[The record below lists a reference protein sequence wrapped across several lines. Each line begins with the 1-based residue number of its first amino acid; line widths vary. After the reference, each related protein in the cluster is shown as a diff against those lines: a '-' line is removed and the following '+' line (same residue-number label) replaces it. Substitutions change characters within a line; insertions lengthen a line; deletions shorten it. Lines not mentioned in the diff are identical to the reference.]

1 MWFCEGLLDEGCLEQ
16 LIPCPYCLEAKQD
29 EHPRTFQ
36 DVHMFSLIECAK
48 TILASQSTSALT
60 IRCSK
65 CNSPQIHLK
74 FLVPDLLLLDL
85 PKHLHIDAS
94 DLDYNPTADILGQG
108 GEGTVFRGKYHGQQV
123 AIKQNAII
131 QSCQTLEESMRA
143 KSDSNDSFQMVTS
156 GQSDLLISDF
166 FWKSKV
172 SLWSFMWSFIGHF
185 HGHLCGHLLVVCV
198 VIYVVIYVVLISLIL
213 I

>member
-1 MWFCEGLLDEGCLEQ
+1 
-16 LIPCPYCLEAKQD
+16 
-29 EHPRTFQ
+29 
-36 DVHMFSLIECAK
+36 MFSLIECAK

-85 PKHLHIDAS
+85 PRYLHIDNS

-108 GEGTVFRGKYHGQQV
+108 GEGTVFRGKYRGQSV

-131 QSCQTLEESMRA
+131 QSCQTLEESMRT
-143 KSDSNDSFQMVTS
+143 KSDSNESFQMEPS
-156 GQSDLLISDF
+156 GETDLIISDF
-166 FWKSKV
+166 FWRSKV
-172 SLWSFMWSFIGHF
+172 SGLSFMWTSFHKFIHSF
-185 HGHLCGHLLVVCV
+185 
-198 VIYVVIYVVLISLIL
+198 
-213 I
+213 